1 MLNAV
6 QSTLFG
12 DKFSTWASSE
22 QHGGNMLFNGLL
34 RLYCGK
40 LSGPRE
46 SGSLAFWVKY
56 PAALNVPT
64 GCCNSGEDHD
74 AELTRQD

>member
-1 MLNAV
+1 MLNAL
-6 QSTLFG
+6 QSSLFG
-12 DKFSTWASSE
+12 DKFSTWVGSE

-34 RLYCGK
+34 RLHYGK

-46 SGSLAFWVKY
+46 SGSPGLWMKY
-56 PAALNVPT
+56 PVALNVPT
-64 GCCNSGEDHD
+64 GCCNSGEDHA